1 MQWTLNMPPS
11 EILLYIDYTASSKR
25 DAETTFCKLTLQL
38 KERLSPCVMIKKMGK
53 PTIIRWHDKKNIYQV
68 LYILYAEESF
78 DQIRDKLSNQWD
90 VRKKQEAVW
99 RRKTKEEETSLQNPY
114 IEAIFLGAIE

>member
-1 MQWTLNMPPS
+1 MSMHPS

-25 DAETTFCKLTLQL
+25 DAETTFWKLTLQL

-90 VRKKQEAVW
+90 TRKKQEAVW
-99 RRKTKEEETSLQNPY
+99 RRKAKEEETFLKNPY

>member
-1 MQWTLNMPPS
+1 MSMPPS

-25 DAETTFCKLTLQL
+25 DAETTFWKLTLQL
-38 KERLSPCVMIKKMGK
+38 KERLSPCVMIKNMGK

-90 VRKKQEAVW
+90 TRKKQEAVW
-99 RRKTKEEETSLQNPY
+99 RRKTKEEETFLQNPY
-114 IEAIFLGAIE
+114 IEAIFMGAIE